1 MPHPFHALVW
11 GMGASLV
18 LFVAAYIM
26 RKRNAVHMRLA
37 IVAVILNLLSSVYLI
52 YAVRFRR
59 IEMPA
64 HFGLEVV
71 TTHRIFAT
79 AMAILMLMML
89 ATGLRRVR
97 DLHIGLHRFF
107 LPGYALTYISGLV
120 IFHG

>member
-1 MPHPFHALVW
+1 M
-11 GMGASLV
+11 
-18 LFVAAYIM
+18 
-26 RKRNAVHMRLA
+26 AV
-37 IVAVILNLLSSVYLI
+37 VLNLLSSVYLI
-52 YAVRFRR
+52 YAVRFRG

-64 HFGLEVV
+64 HFGFEVV

-89 ATGLRRVR
+89 ATGLKRVR
-97 DLHIGLHRFF
+97 NLHIGLHRFF